1 VKAKIP
7 VSNRS
12 NEETDEPLI
21 ANDRN
26 YYKVEK
32 VDQGRVQGRAHAL
45 RRQQPRQGTGGLR
58 RGNLPSATYPADHSA
73 AVACAGGVAEGGV
86 VAASGNNIKSSLL
99 GYAASGL
106 GGKAASARGLRALP
120 DGTSVAINP
129 EAVASVHTTTT
140 GYHAGTMIDSTGAE
154 SAVVR
159 ESFDEVIERLH
170 KKDCK

>member
-1 VKAKIP
+1 M
-7 VSNRS
+7 
-12 NEETDEPLI
+12 
-21 ANDRN
+21 
-26 YYKVEK
+26 
-32 VDQGRVQGRAHAL
+32 
-45 RRQQPRQGTGGLR
+45 
-58 RGNLPSATYPADHSA
+58 
-73 AVACAGGVAEGGV
+73 AEGGV

-140 GYHAGTMIDSTGAE
+140 GYHAGTMIDSTGSGSE
-154 SAVVR
+154 VVQ
-159 ESFDEVIERLH
+159 ESFEEVIERLS